1 MASKEGAAA
10 GSGWFGKLVIVGLLA
25 LAVGLYLRILMPVD
39 GATGSAA
46 GLQPGGAATTDT
58 GLQPLPEDQM
68 ALLMRV
74 FAPELTR

>member
-1 MASKEGAAA
+1 MASKDGAAA
-10 GSGWFGKLVIVGLLA
+10 GSGWFGKLVIVALLA

-39 GATGSAA
+39 RAAVPAASLQAGTAASA
-46 GLQPGGAATTDT
+46 DT